1 MMCQRKK
8 LNRQEAWN
16 WAAQRRLSE
25 NADGGRW
32 ETEPDPKELPCMLR
46 GLGSDGDR
54 GGLEAEDEGI
64 RCEDFL
70 IPKQRVISNMVSI

>member
-1 MMCQRKK
+1 
-8 LNRQEAWN
+8 
-16 WAAQRRLSE
+16 
-25 NADGGRW
+25 
-32 ETEPDPKELPCMLR
+32 MLR